1 MYLVF
6 KLMFSNQTDW
16 QIYFLRIYFY
26 FICVLYRGFN
36 IVSGSSLLHN
46 YSPTELRVAFH
57 ICKNAYTL
65 ILQYFLLPNK
75 LLSVCKDFILD
86 AAPFEWT
93 KVLCI
98 KKKQVT
104 PWLFFFLKQ
113 YLYIFLCCYFNY
125 NTTSLVA
132 LYCSGFLHICVVSH
146 SI

>member
-36 IVSGSSLLHN
+36 I
-46 YSPTELRVAFH
+46 ELRVAFH

-98 KKKQVT
+98 KKKT
-104 PWLFFFLKQ
+104 SNPLAFFFLKTIS
-113 YLYIFLCCYFNY
+113 LHFLMLLF
-125 NTTSLVA
+125 
-132 LYCSGFLHICVVSH
+132 
-146 SI
+146 

>member
-1 MYLVF
+1 MDLVF
-6 KLMFSNQTDW
+6 KLMFSNQTDKKKKATDLLSENLL
-16 QIYFLRIYFY
+16 FFY

-36 IVSGSSLLHN
+36 I
-46 YSPTELRVAFH
+46 ELRVAFH

-93 KVLCI
+93 KILCI

-104 PWLFFFLKQ
+104 PWLFF
-113 YLYIFLCCYFNY
+113 
-125 NTTSLVA
+125 S
-132 LYCSGFLHICVVSH
+132 
-146 SI
+146 